1 MFHSS
6 QRNQA
11 HRKMMNRMV
20 LFFKNN
26 PLERAKRSM
35 NGSIP
40 VFITPLSGDLLSPV
54 KSNEV
59 LLIITKK
66 KKKKRRARKMY
77 KLGKFLNCE
86 FFF

>member
-1 MFHSS
+1 
-6 QRNQA
+6 
-11 HRKMMNRMV
+11 MNRMV

-66 KKKKRRARKMY
+66 KKKKGGREKCI
-77 KLGKFLNCE
+77 N
-86 FFF
+86 